1 MDVGLDVGLNVFDV
15 GLDVGL
21 EVSSELIGL
30 ELGNWFYEV
39 GLELFCFKIWF
50 GSWFVSDWFGS
61 DLEVLVVG
69 FEVGFEVGV

>member
-1 MDVGLDVGLNVFDV
+1 MDFGLNNFDV

-39 GLELFCFKIWF
+39 GLELFVWFRVCLSCLIWENLSF
-50 GSWFVSDWFGS
+50 GGGVLGASSIFG
-61 DLEVLVVG
+61 
-69 FEVGFEVGV
+69 